1 VTRLLLF
8 LLVASNAA
16 WFVVRTTRPE
26 RRVPRAERQDV
37 RPEPPPEQ
45 PRDGAVAP
53 EQAARRQAL
62 ERAAEEQSR
71 RGEMIQVAWKKRAAW
86 QKRLA
91 GRDRADAEA
100 ARAEVRA
107 GLVDNDPATR
117 LAALQAV
124 LSVARF
130 DAARRREQGGN
141 AAGPSPEPLR
151 PLLLP
156 LLDSP
161 EAQTRSLA
169 AQALNAVG
177 ATPEDL
183 PRVLALADDPAVRT
197 TLPGLLRQVAGDSPP
212 AQVREI
218 VLRLLGDPNQTVVKW
233 TLASWSGADLGPAF
247 LAKVV
252 ELVGRRD
259 VRRSAITY
267 LGRLDEKP
275 DRVVETLLD
284 APLIEDLQSGNA
296 VLRVLRRGVAPRQ
309 HARIAEFFL
318 RLLQLRD
325 STHVQVKCLEMLEQY
340 GRRADAEVLERWAAE
355 VEPGRYVRSR
365 LDRTLDAIRRRG

>member
-1 VTRLLLF
+1 VG
-8 LLVASNAA
+8 SNAA
-16 WFVVRTTRPE
+16 WFVVRTTRPAH
-26 RRVPRAERQDV
+26 RTPRAERQDK
-37 RPEPPPEQ
+37 RPEQ
-45 PRDGAVAP
+45 PRNDVVAP
-53 EQAARRQAL
+53 ERAARRRAP
-62 ERAAEEQSR
+62 ERAPDEQSR
-71 RGEMIQVAWKKRAAW
+71 RRETIQVASKKRAAW
-86 QKRLA
+86 QERLA

-107 GLVDNDPATR
+107 GLVDDDPATQ

-124 LSVARF
+124 LSVARY
-130 DAARRREQGGN
+130 DAARRREQG
-141 AAGPSPEPLR
+141 AAGGPSPEPLR

-169 AQALNAVG
+169 AQALKAVG
-177 ATPEDL
+177 AKPEDL

-197 TLPGLLRQVAGDSPP
+197 TLPGLLRQAAGDSPP

-218 VLRLLGDPNQTVVKW
+218 VLRLLGDPSQTVVKW

-275 DRVVETLLD
+275 DSVVEALLD
-284 APLIEDLQSGNA
+284 PALIEDQRGGSE

-309 HARIAEFFL
+309 HARIAQFFL

-325 STHVQVKCLEMLEQY
+325 SAHVQAKCLEMLEQY
-340 GRRADAEVLERWAAE
+340 GRRADVEVLERWAAE

-365 LDRTLDAIRRRG
+365 LDRTLDAIRRRR